1 MVSASADSTVRVSS
15 IPTCSDVPATH
26 SFSSCLLKL
35 WDLVAGKM
43 LMCFDNHSASVNAV
57 KFHPKEFILATGS
70 ADRTVKI
77 WDLEAMKLISSG
89 SPETTPVRCITFD
102 PDGTVLFSGAQDS
115 LKVRVFC

>member
-1 MVSASADSTVRVSS
+1 
-15 IPTCSDVPATH
+15 
-26 SFSSCLLKL
+26 
-35 WDLVAGKM
+35 M
-43 LMCFDNHSASVNAV
+43 LTCFDNHSASVNAV

-115 LKVRVFC
+115 LKVCQCYTHTRSVLLCYYYAW